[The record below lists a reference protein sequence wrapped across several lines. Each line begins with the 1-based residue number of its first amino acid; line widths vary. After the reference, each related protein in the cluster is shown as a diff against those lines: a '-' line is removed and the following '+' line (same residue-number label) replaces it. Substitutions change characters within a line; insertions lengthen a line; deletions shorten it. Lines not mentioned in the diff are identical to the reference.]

1 LESGSVFFCRERI
14 GSNAAPFEEQ
24 VMRNE
29 DMSRDQLINE
39 LRKLSLRIAVSESVE
54 DNLTTEDERMVSV
67 KTPDGIRET
76 GIADSIHRTYYE
88 HLWKELGEIR
98 KRYRLILD
106 SIPANISYVDTD
118 QCIRFV
124 NKWHEQWFGYHPKEI
139 IGKNIRELFG
149 EFHYQRVE
157 AHIHAALE
165 GSEVTF
171 EATFSKEPDLRH
183 IAVTLVP
190 HKDDKEKVLG
200 FYIMAYDI
208 TERKKAEEALIRS
221 EREKDLI
228 LTSVSELVTYLDK
241 DLRVV
246 WANKAAGDSVGLPA
260 DVLTGRFCYDL
271 WHRRTGPCSG
281 CPVFDALK
289 SGEQREGEITSP
301 DGRVWFVRDYPVKGE
316 NEKITGVVE
325 VTREVTAR
333 KRAEESLKKS
343 EMQLAEAQQIAHLGS
358 WEYDL
363 QTNRFSW
370 SEELYRI
377 CDLKPAKFRLSFRK
391 VMKLIHPDDFNLF
404 KKAIEAAFGNRNA
417 FSLYHR
423 IIRPNGTIRILHSQG
438 KIVADDAGKLV
449 RIIGTAQDVT
459 ARKRAE
465 EVLKSKHRS
474 LKEFN
479 AILEGR
485 VREEVAKNRQKDFL
499 LIRQSRQAAMG
510 EMIGN
515 IAHQWRQ
522 PLTTIALLIQ
532 DLSEN
537 YSYGEFTQEYL
548 ESTID
553 HAMQVIQFM
562 SNTIDDFRGFFKP
575 DKQKESFLIGE
586 TIRKTIS
593 FTGASLKDKNINVD
607 VETDDSIY
615 ISGYPNEYSQVL
627 FSIINNAKDA
637 LLENGVENS
646 LISIK
651 AWDEQGR
658 SVVTIADNAGGIP
671 EDVMDKI
678 FEPYFTTKEQGK
690 GTGVGLYMAKTII
703 EKHMSGKLSARN
715 IGDGA
720 EFRIE
725 V

>member
-1 LESGSVFFCRERI
+1 
-14 GSNAAPFEEQ
+14 
-24 VMRNE
+24 MHNE
-29 DMSRDQLINE
+29 DMTRDQLINE
-39 LRKLSLRIAVSESVE
+39 LRRLSLRIAVFETAE
-54 DNLTTEDERMVSV
+54 DNLKAQDERMVSV
-67 KTPDGIRET
+67 KHPDEISDTE
-76 GIADSIHRTYYE
+76 IASSIHRTYYE

-106 SIPANISYVDTD
+106 SVPANISYVDTD
-118 QCIRFV
+118 QRIRFV
-124 NKWHEQWFGYHPKEI
+124 NKWHEQWFGFHPKEI

-149 EFHYQRVE
+149 EFYYQRVE
-157 AHIHAALE
+157 EHIHAALE
-165 GSEVTF
+165 GSEVAF
-171 EATFSKEPDLRH
+171 ETTFSKEPDLRH

-221 EREKDLI
+221 EREKALI
-228 LTSVSELVTYLDK
+228 LSSVSELVTYLDK
-241 DLRVV
+241 DLRIV

-260 DVLTGRFCYDL
+260 GALTGRFCYDIG
-271 WHRRTGPCSG
+271 HRRQGPCSG
-281 CPVFDALK
+281 CPVLDVVAM
-289 SGEQREGEITSP
+289 GEQREGEITSS
-301 DGRVWFVRDYPVKGE
+301 DGRVWFIRGYPVKGE
-316 NEKITGVVE
+316 NGEISGVVE
-325 VTREVTAR
+325 VTREITAR

-363 QTNRFSW
+363 HTNRFSG

-377 CDLKPAKFRLSFRK
+377 CDLKPKKYRLSFK
-391 VMKLIHPDDFNLF
+391 TVMKLIHPDDFNLF
-404 KKAIEAAFGNRNA
+404 KKAVETAYINRNP

-423 IIRPNGTIRILHSQG
+423 IVRPNGTVRILHSQG
-438 KIVADDAGKLV
+438 KIVSDSVGNPV
-449 RIIGTAQDVT
+449 RIIGTVQDVT

-465 EVLKSKHRS
+465 EVLKTKHRA

-479 AILEGR
+479 AVLEGK

-548 ESTID
+548 EQTID

-575 DKQKESFLIGE
+575 DKQKESFLIGDA
-586 TIRKTIS
+586 IRKTIS
-593 FTGASLKDKNINVD
+593 FTAASLNDKNIHVD
-607 VETDDSIY
+607 VETDDNLCIT
-615 ISGYPNEYSQVL
+615 GYPNEYAQVL

-637 LLENGVENS
+637 LLENGVGNS
-646 LISIK
+646 LITIK
-651 AWDEQGR
+651 ARSEQDR
-658 SVVTIADNAGGIP
+658 SVVTIADNAGGIH
-671 EDVMDKI
+671 EDAMDKI

-703 EKHMSGKLSARN
+703 EKHMGGTLSARN